1 MTEPMLGRSARKRL
15 TILSAGRDLFLTN
28 GYQGTSVDQIAASAE
43 VSKQTVY
50 KHFGDKHELLLVIV
64 DNALE
69 RTVAPFLERIRALA
83 DTADLEADLTALA
96 ADYLRAVLQEPVV
109 QLRRLV
115 VGEANRVPELAQL
128 YYDQAPA
135 RTLAAFAD
143 CFSALHDRGLLHVP
157 EPAVAAEHF
166 AFLIVG
172 RSIDQALF
180 YGGPQVLA
188 SIDVDGYIRSGV
200 GVFLAGYRP
209 RAKAG

>member
-1 MTEPMLGRSARKRL
+1 MTEQVLGRSAHKRL
-15 TILSAGRDLFLTN
+15 AILSAGRDLFLSN

-50 KHFGDKHELLLVIV
+50 KHFGDKRELLLNIV
-64 DNALE
+64 NEALDG
-69 RTVAPFLERIRALA
+69 TVTPFRERIAALA
-83 DTADLEADLTALA
+83 GTTDLEADLTALA

-115 VGEANRVPELAQL
+115 VGEANRIPELAQL
-128 YYDQAPA
+128 YYNEAPA

-143 CFSALHDRGLLHVP
+143 CFSALHGRGLLRIP

-166 AFLIVG
+166 AFLVVG
-172 RSIDQALF
+172 RPIDQALF

-188 SIDVDGYIRSGV
+188 AIDVERHVRAGTR
-200 GVFLAGYRP
+200 VFLTAYGSHT
-209 RAKAG
+209 G

>member
-1 MTEPMLGRSARKRL
+1 MTEPVLGRSARKRL
-15 TILSAGRDLFLTN
+15 TILSAGRDLFLSN

-50 KHFGDKHELLLVIV
+50 KHFGDKHELLLSIV
-64 DNALE
+64 NEALDA
-69 RTVAPFLERIRALA
+69 TVMPFLDRITTLA
-83 DTADLEADLTALA
+83 DTRDLEAELTALA

-115 VGEANRVPELAQL
+115 VGEANRVPELAEL
-128 YYDQAPA
+128 YYTHAPA

-143 CFSALHDRGLLHVP
+143 CFATLHRRGLLRAP
-157 EPAVAAEHF
+157 EPALAAEHF

-188 SIDVDGYIRSGV
+188 TIDVEAHVRAGTR
-200 GVFLAGYRP
+200 VFLAAYR
-209 RAKAG
+209 AQTG

>member
-1 MTEPMLGRSARKRL
+1 MTEQVLGRSAHKRL
-15 TILSAGRDLFLTN
+15 AILSAGRDLFLSN

-50 KHFGDKHELLLVIV
+50 KHFGDKRELLLNIV
-64 DNALE
+64 NEALDG
-69 RTVAPFLERIRALA
+69 TVTPFRERIAALA
-83 DTADLEADLTALA
+83 GTTDLEADLTALA

-115 VGEANRVPELAQL
+115 VGEANRIPELAQL
-128 YYDQAPA
+128 YYNEAPA

-143 CFSALHDRGLLHVP
+143 CFSALHGRGLLRIP

-166 AFLIVG
+166 AFLVVG
-172 RSIDQALF
+172 RPIDQALF

-188 SIDVDGYIRSGV
+188 GIDVERHVRAGTR
-200 GVFLAGYRP
+200 VFLTAYGSHT
-209 RAKAG
+209 G

>member
-1 MTEPMLGRSARKRL
+1 MTEQVLGRSARKRL
-15 TILSAGRDLFLTN
+15 TILSAGRDLFLSN

-50 KHFGDKHELLLVIV
+50 KHFGDKRELLLSIV
-64 DNALE
+64 NEALDG
-69 RTVAPFLERIRALA
+69 TVTPFRERIAALA
-83 DTADLEADLTALA
+83 GTTDLEADLTALA

-115 VGEANRVPELAQL
+115 VGEANRIPELAQL
-128 YYDQAPA
+128 YYNEAPA

-143 CFSALHDRGLLHVP
+143 CFTALHSRGLLRIP

-172 RSIDQALF
+172 RPIDQALF
-180 YGGPQVLA
+180 DGGPQVLA
-188 SIDVDGYIRSGV
+188 GIDVERHVRAGMR
-200 GVFLAGYRP
+200 VFLAAYGSHT
-209 RAKAG
+209 G

>member
-1 MTEPMLGRSARKRL
+1 MTEQVLGRSARKRL
-15 TILSAGRDLFLTN
+15 TILSAGRDLFLSN

-50 KHFGDKHELLLVIV
+50 KHFGDKRELLLSIV
-64 DNALE
+64 NEALDG
-69 RTVAPFLERIRALA
+69 TVTPFRERIAALA
-83 DTADLEADLTALA
+83 GTTDLEADLTALA

-115 VGEANRVPELAQL
+115 VGEANRIPELAQL
-128 YYDQAPA
+128 YYNEAPA

-143 CFSALHDRGLLHVP
+143 CFAALHGRGQLRIP

-172 RSIDQALF
+172 RPIDQALF

-188 SIDVDGYIRSGV
+188 GIDVERHVRAGMRA
-200 GVFLAGYRP
+200 FLAAYGSHT
-209 RAKAG
+209 G

>member
-1 MTEPMLGRSARKRL
+1 MIQALGRSARKRQ
-15 TILSAGRDLFLTN
+15 TILSAGRDLFLSN

-50 KHFGDKHELLLVIV
+50 KHFGDKHELLLAIV
-64 DNALE
+64 NHALE
-69 RTVAPFLERIRALA
+69 STVTPFLERIRALA

-135 RTLAAFAD
+135 RTLAAFAE
-143 CFSALHDRGLLHVP
+143 CFSVLHDRGLLRVP
-157 EPAVAAEHF
+157 EPADAAEHF
-166 AFLIVG
+166 AFLVVG
-172 RSIDQALF
+172 RCIDQALF
-180 YGGPQVLA
+180 CGGPDVLA
-188 SIDVDGYIRSGV
+188 SVDVGSHVRAGV
-200 GVFLAGYRP
+200 RVFLAAYQIHTR
-209 RAKAG
+209 